1 MGEGARAPEGSGSD
15 EKMEGVRERV
25 TANDLAIVFLPARG
39 LIMESSS
46 MVGSS
51 HKWGA
56 PSHL

>member
-1 MGEGARAPEGSGSD
+1 VTRKGR
-15 EKMEGVRERV
+15 GVRERV
-25 TANDLAIVFLPARG
+25 TANDLAIVFLPERG

-56 PSHL
+56 PSRL